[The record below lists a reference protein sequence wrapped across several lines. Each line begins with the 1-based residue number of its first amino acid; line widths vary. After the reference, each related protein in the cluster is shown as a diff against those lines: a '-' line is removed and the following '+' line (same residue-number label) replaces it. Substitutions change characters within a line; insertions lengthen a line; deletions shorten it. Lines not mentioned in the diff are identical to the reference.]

1 MTLRIHTD
9 LSGPK
14 PDFFFGEVAA
24 RKKGCEKGRKVV
36 LYFPKPR
43 DPNERLGSD
52 RTNNR
57 GKYRIPL
64 VARRAFVEAK
74 EKKITKND
82 GDKVVC
88 KTGRSRTFH
97 APGRRDR

>member
-1 MTLRIHTD
+1 MTLGIHTD

-14 PDFFFGEVAA
+14 PDYFFGEVAA
-24 RKKGCEKGRKVV
+24 RTGCEKGRKVV
-36 LYFPKPR
+36 MYFPKPR

-64 VARRAFVEAK
+64 VARRAFAEAK
-74 EKKITKND
+74 EKKFTQND

-88 KTGRSRTFH
+88 KTGRSLTFH